1 MEIPAIPIRRN
12 PRLALVILLVGIALA
27 GVGLLFGQFWVVFL
41 GILPV
46 LLAGMM
52 MLNPMVVLANDKV
65 ELKNIFGLTGASYDH
80 DGLHLVRV
88 ANDVIHIQ
96 KGNLEAPLRRIVKA
110 RMHPGDWQVMLV
122 TLDKIREMHAQKGKS
137 KPMR

>member
-1 MEIPAIPIRRN
+1 MSFEVTESGQK
-12 PRLALVILLVGIALA
+12 LARVPKILLRH
-27 GVGLLFGQFWVVFL
+27 VV
-41 GILPV
+41 V
-46 LLAGMM
+46 
-52 MLNPMVVLANDKV
+52 
-65 ELKNIFGLTGASYDH
+65 H

-110 RMHPGDWQVMLV
+110 RMHPGDWKVMLV
-122 TLDKIREMHAQKGKS
+122 TLEKIREMHSQKGKS